1 MWETLDLDV
10 CSVTLCSIKN
20 SVRSYPIG
28 INQEYAKIYSR
39 KTSPKSLY
47 HFQRCLFTRRPAPQ
61 MRAEWIFKSK
71 RIKLWTVN
79 CTKKYITFYSFFS
92 VREEQCEVKLVLKWS
107 HFLLGLL
114 PTASRA
120 DVQWN
125 EVERSVISCKE
136 QDDTISLCSLVSRC
150 RNKTQTSSVL

>member
-1 MWETLDLDV
+1 VCETLDLDV

-20 SVRSYPIG
+20 AVRSYPIG

-47 HFQRCLFTRRPAPQ
+47 HFQMCLFTRRPAPQ
-61 MRAEWIFKSK
+61 MRAEWILKSK

-79 CTKKYITFYSFFS
+79 CTKNIL
-92 VREEQCEVKLVLKWS
+92 REEQCEVKLVLKWS